1 MSKSVAKIFPN
12 LLIACLI
19 IDAINTFSTGTVST
33 VMNVLGAASTM
44 IGACSLALLV
54 FYVDLE
60 KNNSDMTKA
69 GFASILLYIIFS
81 VIYMITLKNGSF
93 NVASTMH
100 KLQSTSIHIVHFLQ
114 YTTILKL
121 ISVPISD
128 PIGSKAQMGAFV
140 MNGVRYLLLIIMA
153 WVTIKINSPVYK
165 ISSLIYDAFVLL
177 VITFV
182 IYQTLEGSSTNEGM
196 VQAQPQQPLGNNGL
210 QQPQQN
216 QQATGFSTTPKFRN
230 PALEQQEAMFAAQNQ
245 QQMMQQPMMQQ
256 MPQQY
261 SDPMMA
267 QQQMMQQPTMQPMQE
282 QPVMQ
287 PMMQPI
293 PAQPT
298 IQDPDMQ
305 YTQQPQQP

>member
-1 MSKSVAKIFPN
+1 MSKSVAKFFPI

-60 KNNSDMTKA
+60 KNNSDMAKA
-69 GFASILLYIIFS
+69 GFASILLYIVFS

-93 NVASTMH
+93 SVASTMH

-121 ISVPISD
+121 ISAPISD

-140 MNGVRYLLLIIMA
+140 MNGVRYLVLIIMV
-153 WVTIKINSPVYK
+153 WVTIKIDSPVYK
-165 ISSLIYDAFVLL
+165 ISGLIYDAFVLL

-196 VQAQPQQPLGNNGL
+196 IQPQPQQPLGNNGL

-267 QQQMMQQPTMQPMQE
+267 QQPMMQPMPA

-287 PMMQPI
+287 PMMQPM
-293 PAQPT
+293 PAQST

-305 YTQQPQQP
+305 YTQQPQQPGM